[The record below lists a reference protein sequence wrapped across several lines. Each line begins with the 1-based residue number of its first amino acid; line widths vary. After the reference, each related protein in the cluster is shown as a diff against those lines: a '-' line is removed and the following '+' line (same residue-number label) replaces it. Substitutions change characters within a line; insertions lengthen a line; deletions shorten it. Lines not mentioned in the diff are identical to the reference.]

1 MKHPERPAATR
12 ARRRLPRLAL
22 APVATEMRRAPW
34 DTPNPPPACCL
45 QIPRAVRA
53 VAVRLPGRPYRRHR
67 PHLGQAGRPRLRHGF
82 RAGDVR
88 HPRPGP
94 HVGRVLRG
102 AGARRRH
109 RHPPPP
115 PVLPGLQAHR
125 KRGGGRGG
133 AALGPGCLATQP
145 PCCSG
150 CRGAAAAAAGRA
162 GEGRGGVGGGASWLC
177 GALGSTSVRLA
188 VPAEPAAGGSGTAS
202 SACSTNG
209 AASCTEEA
217 EGVDVAAERA
227 RVEALWLEW
236 WAGSKQRSCCCLRTL
251 HMCRCAY
258 MFCEGNQ
265 T

>member
-1 MKHPERPAATR
+1 MLPQSNLPCAAGWVLEARSTLPAHNMQKQQTKNQPP
-12 ARRRLPRLAL
+12 LP
-22 APVATEMRRAPW
+22 
-34 DTPNPPPACCL
+34 L
-45 QIPRAVRA
+45 QVHGAGTGI
-53 VAVRLPGRPYRRHR
+53 RRHR
-67 PHLGQAGRPRLRHGF
+67 LFYLGFKLTEREAAEG
-82 RAGDVR
+82 
-88 HPRPGP
+88 
-94 HVGRVLRG
+94 
-102 AGARRRH
+102 GARRW
-109 RHPPPP
+109 
-115 PVLPGLQAHR
+115 GLAAWLRSRRAARDAAAQQR
-125 KRGGGRGG
+125 QQQGGREKGG
-133 AALGPGCLATQP
+133 VELAAAPAGSAVHLEAPAADDEWMAGYYGSAGPQEAAEQLRSPQLP
-145 PCCSG
+145 PRPS
-150 CRGAAAAAAGRA
+150 GAAAAAPPPLLRKP
-162 GEGRGGVGGGASWLC
+162 
-177 GALGSTSVRLA
+177 TSVRLA